1 IIDLPKEL
9 IDEMNTFLPP
19 FWNKNNPI
27 DLLGDADEARFR
39 GVFDVLCR
47 NPDLWD
53 MAILVNFPNKVLSPE
68 QVARVLIDYSKKTE
82 NLLVGTLVGGDCM
95 KPGVS
100 LLTQH
105 NIPVFEELEFT
116 YRTLGHLS
124 WTADR

>member
-1 IIDLPKEL
+1 
-9 IDEMNTFLPP
+9 
-19 FWNKNNPI
+19 
-27 DLLGDADEARFR
+27 ADEARFR